1 MRSKMGVGEC
11 LCVCMCARGVKITL
25 SLLEETVLCGIAQ
38 CTDPPPPQD
47 FLLHL
52 YTSSS
57 FFDIFVH
64 LTVQQSLSPSCFS
77 FFYLYIPSV
86 HLLFSSSLYIVL
98 FYTSLISVR
107 RLCPN
112 RVGLYPCLPA
122 CLHLPSLTAQFWR
135 HGSICSTDSGTGS
148 LHYPFKYLDRY
159 VVFRDA
165 MFGGDFLVHTLKEVS
180 LHHPPDKR
188 GNG

>member
-47 FLLHL
+47 FLRPL

-64 LTVQQSLSPSCFS
+64 LTVQQSLSLSLAFL
-77 FFYLYIPSV
+77 FLFYLY
-86 HLLFSSSLYIVL
+86 LFFF

-122 CLHLPSLTAQFWR
+122 CLSRPLRHSFGVMDPAAAQTPVR
-135 HGSICSTDSGTGS
+135 VLSIAP
-148 LHYPFKYLDRY
+148 LAYILIQILY
-159 VVFRDA
+159 VVFRYV
-165 MFGGDFLVHTLKEVS
+165 MFGGDCFLVHT
-180 LHHPPDKR
+180 KR
-188 GNG
+188 SIVTPSA